1 MHGCCTEFDILPH
14 SWQNLL
20 EWLQTRVSAVWIDS
34 ARFTGRPG
42 WTRTSDPLLRR
53 QVLYPPELRAH
64 PLETKSID
72 GFIYVRGNADLGG
85 IFGDPNRNPVLQG
98 PRSPPAAPSPGCGNT
113 AATWLRSRGPSY
125 QASLIPVPRP
135 PPSLV
140 QKLRPRSCSR
150 QDTPAALRTEFQPC
164 LSKPTVP
171 GAASSRISG
180 RRSTP
185 ARSGR
190 IISGNR
196 LRVVRAPLS
205 RRRSSG

>member
-72 GFIYVRGNADLGG
+72 GFIYVRGNADLGE
-85 IFGDPNRNPVLQG
+85 IFGDPTEIRFSEASIASRRAFARMWEYGRNM
-98 PRSPPAAPSPGCGNT
+98 AAL
-113 AATWLRSRGPSY
+113 TWPIISSIADSG
-125 QASLIPVPRP
+125 
-135 PPSLV
+135 
-140 QKLRPRSCSR
+140 
-150 QDTPAALRTEFQPC
+150 TPASPEL
-164 LSKPTVP
+164 
-171 GAASSRISG
+171 GAEA
-180 RRSTP
+180 TP
-185 ARSGR
+185 E
-190 IISGNR
+190 I
-196 LRVVRAPLS
+196 V
-205 RRRSSG
+205 